1 MKQES
6 KKQLFKDFP
15 EISSE
20 AWRKKIESDLKG
32 ADFEKKLVW
41 RTDEEIPVQP
51 FYRSEDLADLKYLDQ
66 AGSLK
71 PVSSAPNGWVIC
83 QDIFP
88 GKDLAEA
95 NSRVKLA
102 LKGGAQAIRIQLGKV
117 HNPGKG
123 MLEQL
128 LEGVPLGETEI
139 LFQGFL
145 GADALYENYTQIVI
159 QGGVDLSKL
168 KGLLGADPLGKMA
181 SSGIPVATFDTLGK
195 LVTKAGELTPG
206 IRVIDV
212 NGSLMQEA
220 GGTLSQELALT
231 LSMAN
236 EYMAILTAKGIGASE
251 VAASMQFS
259 MATGPNYFM
268 EIAKIRAARILW
280 SKIAE
285 VYGLQPESSQVQ
297 IQSTTSQWNMT
308 LYDPHVNMLRGT
320 TEAMSAILGGADLI
334 TVLPYDH
341 PYGKSAKYS
350 ERVARNVQII
360 LRDEAYLDRIADPA
374 AGSYYLENLTDSLAE
389 KAWELFREIENI
401 GGFRVALEKG
411 FVQGLLSKS
420 KQKKLDRMASGRDHL
435 LGTNAFPNF
444 HELIL
449 DQYTEE
455 AITELPEPTLSPIRP
470 FRIASMFEDLRLETE
485 KSGKRPSVF
494 LFKYGSPAWA
504 TARAGFSG
512 NFFACAGYE
521 ILDQPAFTSIE
532 AGIKAAKKADPDI
545 LVLCSAD
552 DNYSSMAASL
562 SEAMG
567 QDTVLVVAGNPT
579 ESMEQLQGYGIK
591 QFIHMRTNLLE
602 TLQEFNK
609 HLLKS

>member
-1 MKQES
+1 MKEKS
-6 KKQLFKDFP
+6 KTQLFKDFP

-20 AWRKKIESDLKG
+20 AWMKKIESDLKG

-41 RTDEEIPVQP
+41 KTDEEIPVQP
-51 FYRSEDLADLKYLDQ
+51 FYRSEDLADLKYLDH

-88 GKDLAEA
+88 EKDPAEA
-95 NSRVKLA
+95 CSRVKLA
-102 LKGGAQAIRIQLGKV
+102 LKGGAQAIRIQLGKA

-145 GADALYENYTQIVI
+145 GADALYENYTQIAI

-181 SSGIPVATFDTLGK
+181 SSGIPVASFDTLGK

-259 MATGPNYFM
+259 MASGPNYFM

-285 VYGLQPESSQVQ
+285 AYGLQPESSQVQ

-341 PYGKSAKYS
+341 PYGKSSDYS

-389 KAWELFREIENI
+389 KAWELFREIENM

-420 KQKKLDRMASGRDHL
+420 KQKKLDRMTSGRDHL

-455 AITELPEPTLSPIRP
+455 AITELPDPSLSPIRP

-485 KSGKRPSVF
+485 KSRKRPSVF

-545 LVLCSAD
+545 IVLCSAD
-552 DNYSSMAASL
+552 ENYSSMAASL

-567 QDTVLVVAGNPT
+567 QGTVLVVAGNPT
-579 ESMEQLQGYGIK
+579 EFMEQLQGYGIK
-591 QFIHMRTNLLE
+591 HFIHMRTNLLE
-602 TLQEFNK
+602 ALQKFNK
-609 HLLKS
+609 QLLKS